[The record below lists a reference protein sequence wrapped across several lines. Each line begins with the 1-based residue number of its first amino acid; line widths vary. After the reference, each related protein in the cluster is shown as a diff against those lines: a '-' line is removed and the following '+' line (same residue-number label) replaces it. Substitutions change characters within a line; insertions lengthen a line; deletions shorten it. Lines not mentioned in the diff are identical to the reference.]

1 MKKLS
6 LALLVM
12 IFLSGMAFAQ
22 NRGLF
27 GDLDGYLMLTSE
39 DDLVYMDPTTVK
51 TELQIYKD
59 FTWGSIKVEPY
70 YYYKNDSIVANNS
83 YYVLNEN
90 MVGLDF
96 IAQEGSLEK
105 FTLGAGYK
113 YRIMTFGGGSNDSLL
128 VTRMRLDF

>member
-1 MKKLS
+1 MKKMS

-12 IFLSGMAFAQ
+12 IFLSGMAVAQ
-22 NRGLF
+22 NRGMF

-39 DDLVYMDPTTVK
+39 DDLVDMDPTTVK

-59 FTWGSIKVEPY
+59 FTWGSLKVEPY
-70 YYYKNDSIVANNS
+70 YYYKNDSLYASNS
-83 YYVLNEN
+83 YYILNEN

-96 IAQEGSLEK
+96 IVQEGSLEK
-105 FTLGAGYK
+105 VTLGAGYK
-113 YRIMTFGGGSNDSLL
+113 YRIKTFGSNDSLL